1 MNPSDLL
8 FLRSHVYHGPT
19 CVFCW
24 LRKKHF
30 VEGWKK
36 KRPMETRKR
45 PSVRDFERMK
55 RNKGCWQGT
64 IQFNVQL
71 GTWNLEYSS
80 ATGWK
85 LNLVYDVTVLVQSAV
100 LVKTKQI
107 VVFWPIVTK
116 AWGLVRSTHPFQS
129 WAWERHGNSN
139 AKKNRNLNIV
149 GVSSASRF
157 NYQTKGRIKD
167 TNGKAL
173 EPEDSSNAVVI
184 SFVGVVGRSGE
195 AKREDVTGARWV
207 LRSAESFS
215 EAISIPKTDLQYRYN
230 SRYYSTVSTRYYLR
244 HWDHYAKSFC
254 TEKTYSRSTNGRK

>member
-1 MNPSDLL
+1 
-8 FLRSHVYHGPT
+8 
-19 CVFCW
+19 
-24 LRKKHF
+24 
-30 VEGWKK
+30 
-36 KRPMETRKR
+36 METTKW

-55 RNKGCWQGT
+55 RNGGCWQGT

-116 AWGLVRSTHPFQS
+116 AWGLTRSTHPFQS

-139 AKKNRNLNIV
+139 AKKNRNRNIV
-149 GVSSASRF
+149 GVNSASRF

-173 EPEDSSNAVVI
+173 QSEDSSDAVVI
-184 SFVGVVGRSGE
+184 SFVVSLEGPGGEERRRYGRAS
-195 AKREDVTGARWV
+195 T
-207 LRSAESFS
+207 
-215 EAISIPKTDLQYRYN
+215 AISGVFFGSHLNPKDWPAVQ
-230 SRYYSTVSTRYYLR
+230 VQQ
-244 HWDHYAKSFC
+244 
-254 TEKTYSRSTNGRK
+254 